1 MPLRHAN
8 QTSFRKGAKPGP
20 GRPKGS
26 GEPPVGNWDIK
37 DKCAELL
44 PLAFAE
50 CEKILRSPLKSR
62 EPLKVRITEMISDRL
77 HGRPSQAITA
87 SLQGPLAASFTEL
100 MANVD
105 GSKGERFR

>member
-1 MPLRHAN
+1 MPLKRAN

-26 GEPPVGNWDIK
+26 GAPPVGNWDIK
-37 DKCAELL
+37 GKCAELL

-62 EPLKVRITEMISDRL
+62 EPLKVRIAEMLADRL
-77 HGRPSQAITA
+77 HGRPSQAIAA
-87 SLQGPLAASFTEL
+87 SVQGPLATSFAEL
-100 MANVD
+100 LAGVD
-105 GSKGERFR
+105 GSRHKRFD